1 MKRANISEAKNALSA
16 LLDRVRQG
24 ATIVIEDRGV
34 PVARLEPVAA
44 GTDPEGRLALQMR
57 RLLRRGAHREVASR
71 FQLPASGFRLPASRF
86 RLPASSSRSA
96 FLFQSCSFRL

>member
-1 MKRANISEAKNALSA
+1 MKRASISEAKNALSA

-44 GTDPEGRLALQMR
+44 GSDPEGRLARLVRQGLVR
-57 RLLRRGAHREVASR
+57 TPSRALSAAWLKTSPPRLLQG
-71 FQLPASGFRLPASRF
+71 
-86 RLPASSSRSA
+86 RSA
-96 FLFQSCSFRL
+96 SDIILTERSEGR

>member
-71 FQLPASGFRLPASRF
+71 FQLPGSSFQLPASGFRLRASG
-86 RLPASSSRSA
+86 
-96 FLFQSCSFRL
+96 FQLSFRLSLPIL

>member
-1 MKRANISEAKNALSA
+1 MKRASISEAKNALSA

-44 GTDPEGRLALQMR
+44 GTDPEGRVARLVRQGLVKTPSRALSAAWLKTSPP
-57 RLLRRGAHREVASR
+57 RLLEG
-71 FQLPASGFRLPASRF
+71 
-86 RLPASSSRSA
+86 RSA
-96 FLFQSCSFRL
+96 SDIILAERSDGR